1 LNYHYRSRY
10 DELINFSNYAFYNGR
25 LQVSPNLIK
34 LESSE
39 KKPIERIMD
48 KGTWVD
54 RKNKEE
60 AQKVVDLIDKILKER
75 KENETVGIITF
86 NIQQKDLIDD
96 MLEERAMKD
105 ESFANLYNAEINRTD
120 GNEDVSL
127 FVKNI
132 ENVQGDERD
141 IIIFSTA
148 YAKNEKGRI
157 SVNFGSLSA
166 EGGENRLNV
175 AVSRARSIYDKLK
188 ELGYEVDLGVGVSG
202 YRLDLAIYD
211 SKAGRF

>member
-1 LNYHYRSRY
+1 
-10 DELINFSNYAFYNGR
+10 
-25 LQVSPNLIK
+25 
-34 LESSE
+34 
-39 KKPIERIMD
+39 MD

-105 ESFANLYNAEINRTD
+105 ESFANLYNAEVNRTD

>member
-1 LNYHYRSRY
+1 MNYHYRSRY

-166 EGGENRLNV
+166 EGEKIGFNV
-175 AVSRARSIYDKLK
+175 AVVGLEVFMISLRS
-188 ELGYEVDLGVGVSG
+188 
-202 YRLDLAIYD
+202 
-211 SKAGRF
+211 